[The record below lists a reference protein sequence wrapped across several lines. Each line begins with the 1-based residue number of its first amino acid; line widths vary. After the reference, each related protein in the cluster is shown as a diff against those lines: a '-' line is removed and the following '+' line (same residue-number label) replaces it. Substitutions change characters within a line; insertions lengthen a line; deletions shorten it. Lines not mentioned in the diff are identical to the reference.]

1 MHLGLQMSQR
11 ARAIETWSIIATR
24 GRTGVAAMID
34 SLCALANRMA
44 ERLSSGGATLLAPV
58 GLNQMLFSFRTD
70 EETDQVIAAV
80 QEDRTCWVGGTNW
93 QGRRAMRVSLCDTS
107 MTTADIDESA
117 SAIQN
122 CWQSL
127 TASNRHV
134 Q

>member
-1 MHLGLQMSQR
+1 
-11 ARAIETWSIIATR
+11 
-24 GRTGVAAMID
+24 MID

-93 QGRRAMRVSLCDTS
+93 QGRRAMRVSLSDTS

-117 SAIQN
+117 SVIQN

-127 TASNRHV
+127 TASNRQV